1 MGNPPY
7 STEACYCHCLST
19 LPLQPVTLKEKT
31 LVLLIS
37 RERHGPNSHLATG
50 SRTFQ
55 KGYPWELCSC
65 YVEPLSWLVIIRP
78 RAPLMVSRLF
88 ENWPEGMAHSP
99 CSVLA
104 LMRSCHVFFKGFCSS
119 NSPHAGTCW
128 VKYVSS
134 LEHPTWG
141 WENLW
146 LHFMF
151 RWCVSI
157 SECPSQVQVPTES
170 PGEGPSAQQTSCEI
184 LVTASRDF
192 FFLMWLMSGFG
203 EERWWV
209 FFFFPYLG
217 PIKVLIWEWWAS
229 VFQFQSKL

>member
-104 LMRSCHVFFKGFCSS
+104 LMRSCHVFLRVLLLEFSPCRHLLGEICLLPGAPHLRLGEPLATFHVQMMCFNLRMSFSS
-119 NSPHAGTCW
+119 PSPYRIPWRGTI
-128 VKYVSS
+128 SS
-134 LEHPTWG
+134 TD
-141 WENLW
+141 
-146 LHFMF
+146 FM
-151 RWCVSI
+151 WD
-157 SECPSQVQVPTES
+157 
-170 PGEGPSAQQTSCEI
+170 PGHCQQ
-184 LVTASRDF
+184 RF
-192 FFLMWLMSGFG
+192 FFSHVTYVWLRGRKMVG
-203 EERWWV
+203 